1 MLALLWQFRGT
12 LRPYRGLLL
21 LGGLLV
27 LVVAGLEL
35 ALPWP
40 LKIVADDVLRGRPPS
55 GSLGALLGP
64 IADRPYAILVA
75 CGASLAM
82 LAALDAVGSYVS
94 SVLLQGVGE
103 RMVADLRTQVFAQL
117 QRLSLTYHDGQRVGD
132 LATRMTGD
140 VNAVQAVLVATFG
153 TLVPNLALLM
163 GILVVCLIVQP
174 VFALLVLVVAPSL
187 YGVVRHYR
195 ASIKQASRAARVHEG
210 KVASHVNETLSSI
223 RLVQSFAAERRGLD
237 RFRAHSDAR
246 LRAGLR
252 QVDLQARMPAALE
265 LVSQVGRA
273 AVLVAG
279 AALVLQ
285 GKMTLGVLLVLLA
298 YLQQLFGPMKALA
311 RLSSTTAKGQAGAER
326 IDEVLNS
333 PAVVRERPHAVVLPP
348 LRGDVR
354 LTDACFSYR
363 AGQSVL
369 NGVSMHAPAGQV
381 VALAGATGA
390 GKSTIVSLVP
400 RLYDVTSGSVEVDGV
415 DVRDATLRSLRS
427 QIALVLQDP
436 LLMSGTIL
444 ENIAFGAPHAS
455 RAQLEAAAE
464 AAYVD
469 EFVSRLP
476 EGYDTDVAERGSSL
490 SGGQRQRLAI
500 ARALAADTPV
510 VVLDE
515 PTSGLDAISES
526 YVMRGLAALT
536 AGRTVLVVA
545 HRLSTLRDADRVYVI
560 DAGRV
565 VDAGTHAEL
574 AARPGTYRQMNN
586 LLVAP

>member
-1 MLALLWQFRGT
+1 MLTLLWRFRGT
-12 LRPYRGLLL
+12 LRPYRAL
-21 LGGLLV
+21 LGLGGVLV
-27 LVVAGLEL
+27 LVVAALEL

-40 LKIVADDVLRGRPPS
+40 LKIVVDNVLGDRPVS
-55 GSLGALLGP
+55 GALGELLGP
-64 IADRPYAILVA
+64 LADEPYAVIGA
-75 CGASLAM
+75 CGGALAV
-82 LAALDAVGSYVS
+82 LAALAALGSYLS

-103 RMVADLRTQVFAQL
+103 RMVADLRTEIFAQL
-117 QRLSLTYHDGQRVGD
+117 QRLSLTFHDGQRVGD

-153 TLVPNLALLM
+153 TLVPNVALLV
-163 GILVVCLIVQP
+163 GVVVVCLVVEP
-174 VFALLVLVVAPSL
+174 VFALLVLVVAPTL
-187 YGVVRHYR
+187 YAVVRHYR
-195 ASIKQASRAARVHEG
+195 ATIRQASRDARVHEG
-210 KVASHVNETLSSI
+210 RVASHVNETLSSI

-237 RFRAHSDAR
+237 RFRTHSDAR

-265 LVSQVGRA
+265 LVSQAGRA

-279 AALVLQ
+279 AVLVLQ
-285 GKMTLGVLLVLLA
+285 GRMTLGVLLVLLA

-326 IDEVLNS
+326 IDDVLRS
-333 PAVVRERPHAVVLPP
+333 SAVVRERMRAIELPP

-363 AGQSVL
+363 PGQPVL
-369 NGVSMHAPAGQV
+369 DGVSLHAPAGQV
-381 VALAGATGA
+381 IALAGATGA

-400 RLYDVTSGSVEVDGV
+400 RLYDVTAGSVQVDGV
-415 DVRDATLRSLRS
+415 DVRDVTLRSLRS

-436 LLMSGTIL
+436 LLVAGTIL
-444 ENIAFGAPHAS
+444 DNIAFGAPFAS
-455 RAQLEAAAE
+455 REQLEAAAA

-469 EFVSRLP
+469 EFVARLP
-476 EGYDTDVAERGSSL
+476 DGYDTDIAERGASL
-490 SGGQRQRLAI
+490 SGGQRQRIAI

-515 PTSGLDAISES
+515 PTSGLDTVSES
-526 YVMRGLAALT
+526 YVMRGLARLT

-560 DAGRV
+560 DAGHV
-565 VDAGTHAEL
+565 VDAGTHTEL
-574 AARPGTYRQMNN
+574 SARPGPYRRMND
-586 LLVAP
+586 LLIAP